1 MAGILPGEFVSV
13 SLGDLGLHVEDDAG
27 IAWAIT
33 GDLAGWWGSPGVTL
47 DVQQRTADHGG
58 WGGRSWL
65 TPRTI
70 TLEGEILA
78 PDRETLLGAIDRVH
92 AAAAL
97 DATTLRIVEPGGVDR
112 SCEVRRAAPV
122 AVATLGT
129 AASWSVQ
136 LIAQDPRRYGP
147 MVGPLITG
155 LPASVGGL
163 APPVTPP
170 LTVGA
175 TVVQGS
181 VRVVNAGTIGAR
193 PLLRIDGPVQQPRI
207 VVLDESGTVRA
218 LAYNGNLSAG
228 EWLSIDTDTHA
239 VLIGGTVSRRG
250 LVSGTWPEIP
260 ANSWADVQFRAAA
273 YSATATL
280 AVSYRSAWM

>member
-1 MAGILPGEFVSV
+1 MVGTLPGEFVSV
-13 SLGDLGLHVEDDAG
+13 SLGDLDLHVEDDAG
-27 IAWAIT
+27 IEWLIT

-78 PDRETLLGAIDRVH
+78 PDRETLLVAVDRVH

-97 DATTLRIVEPGGVDR
+97 EASTLRIVEPGGIDR

-122 AVATLGT
+122 AVATLG
-129 AASWSVQ
+129 ASASWSVQ
-136 LIAQDPRRYGP
+136 LVAEDPRRYGP
-147 MVGPLITG
+147 MVGPLATG
-155 LPASVGGL
+155 LPSTSGGL
-163 APPVTPP
+163 SLPATPP
-170 LTVGA
+170 WTIGA

-181 VRVVNAGTIGAR
+181 VRVVNAGSIGTR
-193 PLLRIDGPVQQPRI
+193 PLLRIDGPVQHPQV
-207 VVLDESGTVRA
+207 VVLDQSGAVRA
-218 LAYNGNLSAG
+218 LTYNGDLVSG

-260 ANSWADVQFRAAA
+260 AGAWADVQFRAAA
-273 YSATATL
+273 YDAAALLT
-280 AVSYRSAWM
+280 VSHRSAWM